1 VALRRETNSIGH
13 RAIAVIGQRQQG
25 RPTPASSVFSNAL
38 RFIKQFGATSF
49 STDGVKKCERGER
62 FPNQYVPVRC
72 KPSAQAEYRLSV
84 ELLLNSLFVKQR
96 VRSVT
101 TRSLAAA
108 CESVVTSFCSSDPA
122 LLKLAAMLHA

>member
-62 FPNQYVPVRC
+62 FPNQYVPFAASPRR
-72 KPSAQAEYRLSV
+72 KRNIDSQSNSYSIRFSSNSAFDL
-84 ELLLNSLFVKQR
+84 
-96 VRSVT
+96 
-101 TRSLAAA
+101 
-108 CESVVTSFCSSDPA
+108 
-122 LLKLAAMLHA
+122 